1 METNIS
7 HIINELGEDRQNYFN
22 AVAPPIFQTSNFAV
36 ETFAD
41 MRAAFADERTAFI
54 YTRTG
59 NPTVDILR
67 KKLAALDGAED
78 ALVFNSGA
86 SAIYAAVMAN
96 VKTGD
101 HIVSVEGPY
110 NSAWRLFKD
119 VLPRFG
125 VTTTYVDGTKIENFV
140 AAIRPETSVIF
151 VESPNTLT
159 YELQDLA
166 AVAELAKKQGI
177 LTIIDN
183 SYCTPLYQRPHDFG
197 IDLSLQSA
205 TKYIGGHSDTVA
217 GVLTGSKALMDK
229 IFVDQIIVAGTQAT
243 PFDAWLLL
251 RGLRTLPMRLERIS
265 RSTKAIIDFLKTHP
279 KIERVIF
286 PLNEDF
292 PQIELAR
299 KQMSGAC
306 GLLTL
311 VLKTNSHAHIERFT
325 ASLKHF
331 LMAVS
336 WGGHESLVLPQ
347 AAWLKPEEFDPTL
360 ERHRMVRIYVG
371 LEEADYLIEDLTQ
384 ALEKL

>member
-1 METNIS
+1 MDTNIS

-36 ETFAD
+36 ENFAD

-110 NSAWRLFKD
+110 NSAWRLFND

-125 VTTTYVDGTKIENFV
+125 VTTTYVDGTKIENFA

-166 AVAELAKKQGI
+166 AVAELAKKHGI
-177 LTIIDN
+177 VTIIDN

-217 GVLTGSKALMDK
+217 GVLTGSKVLMDK

-251 RGLRTLPMRLERIS
+251 RGLRTLPMRLEHIS
-265 RSTKAIIDFLKTHP
+265 RSTNAIVKFLKSHS
-279 KIERVIF
+279 KIEQVIF
-286 PLNEDF
+286 PLDEDF

-311 VLKTNSHAHIERFT
+311 VLKTNSHAQIEKFT
-325 ASLKHF
+325 SSLKHF

-347 AAWLKPEEFDPTL
+347 AAWLKPEEFDPAI

-371 LEEADYLIEDLTQ
+371 LEEADFLIEDLTR
-384 ALEKL
+384 ALAIM

>member
-1 METNIS
+1 M
-7 HIINELGEDRQNYFN
+7 
-22 AVAPPIFQTSNFAV
+22 
-36 ETFAD
+36 
-41 MRAAFADERTAFI
+41 
-54 YTRTG
+54 
-59 NPTVDILR
+59 
-67 KKLAALDGAED
+67 
-78 ALVFNSGA
+78 
-86 SAIYAAVMAN
+86 
-96 VKTGD
+96 
-101 HIVSVEGPY
+101 
-110 NSAWRLFKD
+110 
-119 VLPRFG
+119 
-125 VTTTYVDGTKIENFV
+125 DGTKIENFA

-166 AVAELAKKQGI
+166 AVAELAKKHGI
-177 LTIIDN
+177 VTIIDN
-183 SYCTPLYQRPHDFG
+183 SYCTPIYQRPHDFG

-265 RSTKAIIDFLKTHP
+265 RSTKAVIDFLKSHP

-286 PLNEDF
+286 PLAEDF

-311 VLKTNSHAHIERFT
+311 VLKTDSHAQIEKFT
-325 ASLKHF
+325 TSLKHF

-347 AAWLKPEEFDPTL
+347 AAWLKPEEFDITS

-371 LEEADYLIEDLTQ
+371 LEEADFLIDDLTQ
-384 ALEKL
+384 ALEIL